1 MNSTNKRKQKRLR
14 KPVKLMLSLLVLVCV
29 SVGGTLA
36 YLKSTA
42 SVNNTFTVGDVDTTV
57 DETFENNVKSNVTAT
72 NTGNVPAFI
81 RIKMVT
87 YRVNAN
93 NEKIGGNAVIP
104 EFELGDD
111 WFEFNGFYYYSKPVQ
126 PGYKPGAT
134 DKTSIGT
141 PLIGTSGIILA
152 GNYPDSD
159 GGKQVIEVI
168 AEAIQAS
175 PTDAVTEAWGL
186 ECDKYGNLIDP
197 SSIISNEE
205 VQS

>member
-42 SVNNTFTVGDVDTTV
+42 SVNNTFTVGHVDTTV
-57 DETFENNVKSNVTAT
+57 DEKFENNIKSNVTAT
-72 NTGNVPAFI
+72 NTGDVPAFI
-81 RIKMVT
+81 RIKLVT
-87 YRVNAN
+87 YRVNDN
-93 NEKIGGNAVIP
+93 NEKVGGEAVIP
-104 EFELGDD
+104 DFEMGTD
-111 WFEFNGFYYYSKPVQ
+111 WFEYNGFYYFSKSVQ
-126 PGYKPGAT
+126 PGFKPGAT

-141 PLIGTSGIILA
+141 PLIGTPGITLA
-152 GNYPDSD
+152 GSYPDSD

-175 PTDAVTEAWGL
+175 PADAVQEAWGL
-186 ECDKYGNLIDP
+186 ECDANGNLVNP
-197 SSIISNEE
+197 PQSSSNEE
-205 VQS
+205 VQP